1 MFRRETRKHVLP
13 AAVVTVL
20 SGPAM
25 AQDLILEEVIVT
37 AQKRVET
44 LAETPMTVNVVT
56 VDQIAEFGN
65 FTISDINNMTTG
77 LSIIGGG
84 TDWDFAIRGVGTDI
98 NAPTVPRMSFYVD
111 GSYFQQ
117 PRGLLTGLFDI
128 AQLEILRGPQGTLYG
143 QTSPMGAVTI
153 RSQNPSLEE
162 FDGYIRQSFTDRKG
176 SNTQLAVSLP
186 LIKDTNGKGR
196 ERERKMKKRR
206 KMDEE
211 EEKITRK
218 GKRWTKKEK
227 KKQITRKGKRW
238 TKKKKKKTK
247 EGK

>member
-1 MFRRETRKHVLP
+1 M
-13 AAVVTVL
+13 
-20 SGPAM
+20 
-25 AQDLILEEVIVT
+25 
-37 AQKRVET
+37 ET

-56 VDQIAEFGN
+56 ADQIAEFGN

-84 TDWDFAIRGVGTDI
+84 TDWDFAVRGVGTDI

-176 SNTQLAVSLP
+176 SNTQIAVSLP
-186 LIKDTNGKGR
+186 LIKDTLGIRVAGLYDTN
-196 ERERKMKKRR
+196 EHSDIEN
-206 KMDEE
+206 
-211 EEKITRK
+211 ITLDRDLENQTTAY
-218 GKRWTKKEK
+218 RIVSLWEPT
-227 KKQITRKGKRW
+227 
-238 TKKKKKKTK
+238 
-247 EGK
+247 